1 MTETR
6 KTNPS
11 VSAKIWRTQIIPGL
25 LLVIA
30 AIVFIFFIHTA
41 GTLRIRVFNEKVKPK
56 LEAVEL
62 VVNLVVQHLHKTGG
76 EWPKSWTDLESVQ
89 LQHQSTLYVWPDDVE
104 KVKKHVS
111 IDFSANSSELAKQ
124 SIYEFEAI
132 WPREG
137 FYKDNRRVILFPVLQ
152 ALRKIYKAKRRR

>member
-1 MTETR
+1 
-6 KTNPS
+6 
-11 VSAKIWRTQIIPGL
+11 
-25 LLVIA
+25 
-30 AIVFIFFIHTA
+30 
-41 GTLRIRVFNEKVKPK
+41 
-56 LEAVEL
+56 
-62 VVNLVVQHLHKTGG
+62 
-76 EWPKSWTDLESVQ
+76 
-89 LQHQSTLYVWPDDVE
+89 LYVWPDDVE